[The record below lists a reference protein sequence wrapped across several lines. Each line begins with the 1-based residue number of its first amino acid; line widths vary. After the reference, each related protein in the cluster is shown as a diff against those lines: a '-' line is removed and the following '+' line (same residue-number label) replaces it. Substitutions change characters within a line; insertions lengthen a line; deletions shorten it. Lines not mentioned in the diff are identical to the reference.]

1 MWDRIDRKYFR
12 WMVQNVPDLQCA
24 NNKRFNEWKN
34 CLLEALTHENKFRQ
48 IAKNTW
54 TLRY

>member
-1 MWDRIDRKYFR
+1 MWDNIDKKHFR

-54 TLRY
+54 TLR